1 MKTYIYTCALFVL
14 LCLGCK
20 PMNKSIGQREVY
32 RYPNTAYNKQAPLE
46 SLSNMLSIP
55 TQVFTIAA
63 NSDTTIYGKEGTN
76 VFIRSACL
84 RLDSGK
90 IYDGVVRIELKELYT
105 KEALLRERACT
116 ISNGSML
123 ESDGSLYLQAYSELG
138 EKLFI
143 DCDDAIQ
150 IRLPKEIQNN
160 MRYFKGTQDADGNM
174 NWNLSD
180 SIIPINENMNVE
192 FYAEIE
198 YEGSY
203 SETEKTIQTYFFS
216 LKTFGWINCDR
227 FYDDVREK
235 VDFIAQIEVPEHDKN
250 IIETYN
256 YIVFDSLMSVLPV
269 YADSLGHWV
278 CPSLPLG
285 EAITCISIQKSKNR
299 LYYGSRKTHVGDWA
313 LSIPLNEIT
322 EQELKIILALSL

>member
-1 MKTYIYTCALFVL
+1 
-14 LCLGCK
+14 
-20 PMNKSIGQREVY
+20 MNKSIGQREVY
-32 RYPNTAYNKQAPLE
+32 LYPNTSYKQTPSR
-46 SLSNMLSIP
+46 SLAKMLSIAP
-55 TQVFTIAA
+55 QVFTLGS
-63 NSDTTIYGKEGTN
+63 NSDTTIFGKEGTRI
-76 VFIRSACL
+76 FIRTSCL

-90 IYDGVVRIELKELYT
+90 IYEGAVRVELKELYT
-105 KEALLRERACT
+105 KEALLRERAFT

-123 ESDGSLYLQAYSELG
+123 ESDGSLFLQAYSEFG

-160 MRYFKGTQDADGNM
+160 MTYFKGNEDENGNM

-180 SIIPINENMNVE
+180 SIIPIYENID
-192 FYAEIE
+192 IE
-198 YEGSY
+198 YYGEMEYDGY
-203 SETEKTIQTYFFS
+203 NSETEKAIQSYFFS

-227 FYDDVREK
+227 FYDDLREK
-235 VDFIAQIEVPEHDKN
+235 VDFIAQIEVPENEKN

-256 YIVFDSLMSVLPV
+256 YIVFDSLMSILPV

-285 EAITCISIQKSKNR
+285 EAITCVSIQKSKHH
-299 LYYGSRKTHVGDWA
+299 LYYGLRKTHVGDWA

-322 EQELKIILALSL
+322 EQDLKIILALSL